1 MFVKRYGLKGA
12 KFAIWA
18 TTVLLKVEQN
28 QLVID
33 GWGCDLVNIR
43 RTHLAIYK
51 EVW

>member
-1 MFVKRYGLKGA
+1 MFVKRYGLEGA

-33 GWGCDLVNIR
+33 EWGCDLG
-43 RTHLAIYK
+43 AIGLQGG
-51 EVW
+51 